1 MLTPT
6 AHWSSWIHTPREFG
20 SQSRAQDSTCTE
32 LHSCR
37 LWPLPDPR
45 CCSGEPSAR
54 HCRHEH
60 TLHSRAEAQATS
72 RARTHEGSP
81 ILAWAGFTPGDPTQP
96 LQGLRSGHH
105 IPATCL
111 PLRDLLA
118 AGLTAVLGHHPV
130 TVRATQRP
138 PSPSTEC
145 PSSLSGAARARAPT
159 ALAVETFE
167 HLLLSDIRQRPPAS
181 PTPSLP
187 LLTIPDSGPAPAK
200 QGDTLGTDDSAL
212 CPLQTTTRH

>member
-1 MLTPT
+1 MAAESASHLLPRLARREEKCSSKSSTRPCSALDSSQRHLEPT
-6 AHWSSWIHTPREFG
+6 EPG
-20 SQSRAQDSTCTE
+20 QSPGADPGRDSTACPGARRRPEGNGLQRSAT
-32 LHSCR
+32 R
-37 LWPLPDPR
+37 MRGPL
-45 CCSGEPSAR
+45 
-54 HCRHEH
+54 
-60 TLHSRAEAQATS
+60 
-72 RARTHEGSP
+72 SP
-81 ILAWAGFTPGDPTQP
+81 ADS
-96 LQGLRSGHH
+96 SGHLDDR

-118 AGLTAVLGHHPV
+118 AGLTTVLGHHPV